1 MKNIMIGIDLAK
13 HVLQLHGASMTGEV
27 LFRKK

>member
-13 HVLQLHGASMTGEV
+13 HVLQLHGAERTGEV